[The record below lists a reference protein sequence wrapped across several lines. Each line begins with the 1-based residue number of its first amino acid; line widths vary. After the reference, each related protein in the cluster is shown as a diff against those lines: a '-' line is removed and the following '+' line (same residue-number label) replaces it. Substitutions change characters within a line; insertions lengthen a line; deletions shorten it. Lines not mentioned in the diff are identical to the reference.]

1 MNLMGPFQLRIYSV
15 GVFSPYLAQFLLR
28 VQHPNLR
35 KDLAALW
42 HTHHAERNL
51 CSIIC
56 AVPLPAPPAGS
67 QEIRRLSI
75 NWCKKQDPSGLHT
88 LCWCHSASLVVNFIS
103 NITNLFFFFFREFN
117 HPRVWERSQATPQA
131 KFYLWRHG
139 IIALPRGNS
148 RQILLPTH
156 LRGQEFLWPHQP
168 TPPSVPLDFPSFKWG
183 LSWWGFEQDEV
194 DLRHPHRPVSHF
206 WGAPE
211 VPLEMGFEVFPLL
224 FPSGMTQL
232 LTYCVPIP
240 LPPVLRDFSL
250 VHLYNDWINSG
261 STFHMNFLLWN
272 CHTSNP
278 LSSLSTTFPLI
289 I

>member
-15 GVFSPYLAQFLLR
+15 GFFSPYLAQFLLR

-103 NITNLFFFFFREFN
+103 NITNHFFFFSWSSITQGFGRDPKPLHRPSFICDVME
-117 HPRVWERSQATPQA
+117 
-131 KFYLWRHG
+131 
-139 IIALPRGNS
+139 
-148 RQILLPTH
+148 LLPF
-156 LRGQEFLWPHQP
+156 QEA
-168 TPPSVPLDFPSFKWG
+168 T
-183 LSWWGFEQDEV
+183 QD
-194 DLRHPHRPVSHF
+194 RS
-206 WGAPE
+206 
-211 VPLEMGFEVFPLL
+211 
-224 FPSGMTQL
+224 
-232 LTYCVPIP
+232 C
-240 LPPVLRDFSL
+240 
-250 VHLYNDWINSG
+250 
-261 STFHMNFLLWN
+261 
-272 CHTSNP
+272 
-278 LSSLSTTFPLI
+278 FPLI
-289 I
+289 SEAKSSCGLISSHLPQCPWIFPRSSGDFPDEDLSRMRWI